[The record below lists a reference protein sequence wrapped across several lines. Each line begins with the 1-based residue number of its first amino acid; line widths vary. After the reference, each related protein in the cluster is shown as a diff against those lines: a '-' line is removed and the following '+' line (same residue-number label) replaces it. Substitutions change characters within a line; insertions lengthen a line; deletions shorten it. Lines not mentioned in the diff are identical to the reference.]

1 MNKFVIGAL
10 ALTAASSL
18 AYAGG
23 TETKEWSKFDRDF
36 LALTANQG
44 SATGSFGVTGYVR
57 GRGVRSGDVD
67 ADTAT
72 AGQQDLSGFLLD
84 NARAEFRAS
93 QGDYGVYIA
102 IEGADTSDDALTG
115 GTATDGTVRLIDA
128 YATVKVPGMEGITGQ
143 VGRFRA
149 PFLWSSF
156 MVEENHQVLLDR
168 TFNSQ
173 FFQTRQDGVQL
184 AGAYDR
190 LSWWFALMNGVDSM
204 QDEVMWT
211 GRVQAILMGAGPGH
225 QEGAYGQTG
234 DLNLSV
240 GASYM
245 DDEGVDT
252 ANANSAAAVGL
263 DAVLTQGGLSVH
275 FELVDYEEDIT
286 PNAGLNSRTG
296 AINPFAAGL
305 DADRSSTPWSA
316 TVGYM
321 VVPNQWE
328 VVLRYEN
335 LDDPD
340 TTGGSDDTIAW
351 TAGVNFYAAGHNA
364 KWTLQGTRT
373 DSDNA
378 AKEADT
384 VALGLTVGI

>member
-10 ALTAASSL
+10 AVTAAGSL

-44 SATGSFGVTGYVR
+44 GATGSFAVNGYVR
-57 GRGVRSGDVD
+57 ARGARSSDVD
-67 ADTAT
+67 ADTGT

-84 NARAEFRAS
+84 NARAELRAS

-115 GTATDGTVRLIDA
+115 GNAQDGTVRLIDA
-128 YATVKVPGMEGITGQ
+128 FGTVKVMEGITGQ

-168 TFNSQ
+168 TFNGQ
-173 FFQTRQDGVQL
+173 IFQGRQDGVQL
-184 AGAYDR
+184 SGAYDR
-190 LSWWFALMNGVDSM
+190 LAWWFALMNGTDQM
-204 QDEVMWT
+204 LDEVMWT
-211 GRVQAILMGAGPGH
+211 GRVQWTPLGAGPGG

-234 DLNLSV
+234 DLNLTI
-240 GASYM
+240 GAAYM

-252 ANANSAAAVGL
+252 TANSAGAFGA

-275 FELVDYEEDIT
+275 VEIVQYEEDVAFE
-286 PNAGLNSRTG
+286 PGLNSRTG
-296 AINPFAAGL
+296 AINPVALGVNS
-305 DADRSSTPWSA
+305 DETPMPWSA
-316 TVGYM
+316 TVSYM
-321 VVPNQWE
+321 IVPNQWE
-328 VVLRYEN
+328 IVGRYEN
-335 LDDPD
+335 IDDD
-340 TTGGSDDTIAW
+340 QDDTVVW

-364 KWTLQGTRT
+364 KWTLQGMRS
-373 DSDNA
+373 DSDDA

-384 VALGLTVGI
+384 FALGLTVGV